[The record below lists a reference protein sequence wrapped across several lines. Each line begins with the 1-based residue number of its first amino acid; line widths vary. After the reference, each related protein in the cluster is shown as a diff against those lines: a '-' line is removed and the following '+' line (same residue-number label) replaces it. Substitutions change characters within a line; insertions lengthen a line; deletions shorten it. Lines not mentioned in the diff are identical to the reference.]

1 MADAITS
8 HKLLINVF
16 KATEGALIKSGAK
29 NALAF

>member
-16 KATEGALIKSGAK
+16 KATEGALDKGECRES
-29 NALAF
+29 LAC